1 MTDYD
6 DEDYTEYNPFWDGGA
21 AALLLIAIAVSM
33 FVFLCLPAKRSA
45 ETIQLQVTGAEKRVE
60 KMYDELKAYRIKAD
74 ELRRGDPEAVE
85 EAIREQLIKGEEGG
99 YVL

>member
-1 MTDYD
+1 MTDYE
-6 DEDYTEYNPFWDGGA
+6 EDYPDYNPFWDGGA
-21 AALLLIAIAVSM
+21 AALLLVAIAVSM

-45 ETIQLQVTGAEKRVE
+45 NEVHQQMTRAEGRVE

-85 EAIREQLIKGEEGG
+85 EAIREQLIKGEEGE